1 MWKTNLRRVVAATA
15 VVFVAMLVAAPSS
28 SQAFKWGKNGDRAR
42 VERPNSAKDDVPIA
56 EPQKRPAASA
66 PKSAVPPVPVPVPV
80 SPPSA
85 TPPPPPPPPKPPV
98 PKKTE
103 LEKRQE
109 ELQSAR
115 KDYDRKKYKKAL
127 EKSSQL
133 ISEIRERDYL
143 KGPDADQFRALMNE
157 AIDLA
162 QKSGERFDEPTV
174 PSGIS
179 GKTLYFVF

>member
-1 MWKTNLRRVVAATA
+1 MLKSKSRRRVACTLAIVTA
-15 VVFVAMLVAAPSS
+15 ILVALPSS

-56 EPQKRPAASA
+56 EPKNRPAPSVPRPATPPA
-66 PKSAVPPVPVPVPV
+66 PAPVPTPA
-80 SPPSA
+80 PPPTP
-85 TPPPPPPPPKPPV
+85 TPPPPPT

-109 ELQSAR
+109 ELQSAQ
-115 KDYDRKKYKKAL
+115 KDYDRKKYKKSL
-127 EKSSQL
+127 EKSCQL
-133 ISEIRERDYL
+133 ISEIRERGYL
-143 KGPDADQFRALMNE
+143 KGSDAEQFRALMNE
-157 AIDLA
+157 AVELA

-174 PSGIS
+174 PAGVS